1 MLGILI
7 AIAGLTGSAM
17 IVLLDTQEYFIKQ
30 EIESIIP
37 QGDRLSLEALIDNAK
52 ASEIGR
58 GYPIVTT
65 IEPYTFPNQPQN
77 SPTTIY
83 LSQLDNAEKSIQV
96 LVNPYT
102 GKVLGKPP
110 SRDLYD
116 AILNLH
122 HSLLGGEIG
131 TITMG
136 VTGLLGFVLMVT
148 GIVLWSGWRK
158 LSTGLKIKWNGH
170 LKRRHFD
177 LHKVAGVFSGIFLSL
192 ALITGFI
199 YNFPQFTYPLLYR
212 MTFSAVPPEEF
223 VSKPITGKA
232 PITLSQALAAI
243 NQAMPEGIF
252 TQIDI
257 PQKPEDV
264 YRVRK
269 KVPGD
274 WYGNPIWGR
283 SFTHVDRYSGKV
295 LSTVNITK
303 ASLGEKLANGMDIV
317 HFGFFGGLFGRVLY
331 FFVGLMPTILLITG
345 FVMWCSRKPVMP
357 KVTQREVARQR

>member
-1 MLGILI
+1 MVKPKRIRDLIFRWHRLLGLMLGILI

-17 IVLLDTQEYFIKQ
+17 IVLLDTQEYFTKQ

-37 QGDRLSLEALIDNAK
+37 QGDRLSLETLIDNAK
-52 ASEIGR
+52 ASEISR

-65 IEPYTFPNQPQN
+65 IEPYTFPNQPQD

-122 HSLLGGEIG
+122 HSLLGGEVG
-131 TITMG
+131 TIMMG

-148 GIVLWSGWRK
+148 GIALWSGWRK

-170 LKRRHFD
+170 IKRRNFGIHQVGGIFS
-177 LHKVAGVFSGIFLSL
+177 GVFLSM

-199 YNFPQFTYPLLYR
+199 YNFPRFTYPLIYR
-212 MTFSAVPPEEF
+212 LTFSPIPVEEF
-223 VSKPITGKA
+223 VSTPIPSQSSIDLA
-232 PITLSQALAAI
+232 QALQAI
-243 NQAMPEGIF
+243 DLAMPQGIA
-252 TQIDI
+252 TQIDL
-257 PQKPEDV
+257 PQKTTDV
-264 YRVRK
+264 YKVRK

-274 WYGNPIWGR
+274 WYGNPTWGR
-283 SFTHVDRYSGKV
+283 SFVNVDRYSGICRRKDRQW
-295 LSTVNITK
+295 NGYF
-303 ASLGEKLANGMDIV
+303 SLWTIWRYCGANS
-317 HFGFFGGLFGRVLY
+317 
-331 FFVGLMPTILLITG
+331 LLLRRSSSDHSNHDW
-345 FVMWCSRKPVMP
+345 VYN
-357 KVTQREVARQR
+357 VAVSA